1 MLFLKKKKSINL
13 LRTWFTIGV
22 SIDLQVFFVVFF
34 LQQKHLFKIQKHKQI
49 LYNLFSAVLIGCD
62 WHIKTCQ
69 WYQNAFYS
77 IYSKPKVKGEGQ
89 ERLWAAHQTNQRQV
103 RKSLQNLPGCWAW
116 FSHMVN
122 IPKCPQYN
130 HSMNAF

>member
-1 MLFLKKKKSINL
+1 MP
-13 LRTWFTIGV
+13 V
-22 SIDLQVFFVVFF
+22 ADLIYNRGERRPAVF

-77 IYSKPKVKGEGQ
+77 IYSKPKVRGEGQ
-89 ERLWAAHQTNQRQV
+89 ERLWAAYQTNQKTSMDIPSKFTR
-103 RKSLQNLPGCWAW
+103 RLSLVL
-116 FSHMVN
+116 SHG
-122 IPKCPQYN
+122 QYTKRSWIQSLDKR
-130 HSMNAF
+130 HF